1 MSYAQSHQRTT
12 QRGVALIVLLALV
25 SAVLVGLL
33 LTVASG
39 SNIGTERGKRT
50 ATALA
55 KAKEGLIAYAVAV
68 QPDTDAKRPGELPC
82 PDLNNDGQAEL
93 LCFNNNQRVG
103 RLPWKTLGLSDL
115 RDADGERLW
124 YALSTNFQ
132 RRNTNQCDTPGDATC
147 LNSETPGTITVRNAS
162 GAVIHDGTTL
172 ANNPL
177 LAPTGAL
184 AVVFAPGSVV
194 TRIGAASA
202 QDRGCSGDA
211 AATTCE
217 QSGICSS
224 VATARCNPINYLDV
238 VDTATLPALSAPED
252 NTNFADSTTN
262 NGFIAGPVRN
272 AAGDIV
278 LNDTLIVVR
287 YTDLIPKVEQRVAR
301 EALACLRTYANGNG
315 GHYPWAA
322 TVTDN
327 YTAPL
332 IDTAGTYFG
341 RLPQSLPATAA
352 NGLAS
357 AWTSPCPIGM
367 LANKDKWWANWV
379 NLVFVAV
386 APSYAPDIAVPGCG
400 PCLTVNPSAIA
411 SRRVVVIVAGRP
423 LAGETRGIGSTELAY
438 LEDANRDGSSTSVY
452 KQAAATATF
461 NDTVVYQ

>member
-1 MSYAQSHQRTT
+1 M
-12 QRGVALIVLLALV
+12 RGHITGLGKAGYHKLPGIEAPDFVVMFVPVEPAFLMAL
-25 SAVLVGLL
+25 
-33 LTVASG
+33 
-39 SNIGTERGKRT
+39 
-50 ATALA
+50 
-55 KAKEGLIAYAVAV
+55 
-68 QPDTDAKRPGELPC
+68 Q
-82 PDLNNDGQAEL
+82 
-93 LCFNNNQRVG
+93 
-103 RLPWKTLGLSDL
+103 
-115 RDADGERLW
+115 ADGELW
-124 YALSTNFQ
+124 ADAYKQGILLVGPTTLLYVIRIVNVLWQQERQA
-132 RRNTNQCDTPGDATC
+132 RNVREVMDSDFRKRFKTVYGPLVARMDPTPGNHDWPNHATGYDPYWSKVKGRALPHHYAFSLAGWRIVS

-172 ANNPL
+172 ANNPIV
-177 LAPTGAL
+177 APTGAL

-357 AWTSPCPIGM
+357 AWTSPCG
-367 LANKDKWWANWV
+367 L
-379 NLVFVAV
+379 
-386 APSYAPDIAVPGCG
+386 PGR
-400 PCLTVNPSAIA
+400 
-411 SRRVVVIVAGRP
+411 SRRFRTSSA
-423 LAGETRGIGSTELAY
+423 S
-438 LEDANRDGSSTSVY
+438 SSTAVTSEIVSPSRWKGASSMESRGPAGY
-452 KQAAATATF
+452 ASCGGLERVECGAVT
-461 NDTVVYQ
+461 

>member
-1 MSYAQSHQRTT
+1 
-12 QRGVALIVLLALV
+12 LLALV

-39 SNIGTERGKRT
+39 SSIETERGKRT
-50 ATALA
+50 AMALA

-93 LCFNNNQRVG
+93 LCFNNSQRLG

-132 RRNTNQCDTPGDATC
+132 RRNFNQCDTPGGATC
-147 LNSETPGTITVRNAS
+147 LNSETPGTITVRDAS
-162 GAVIHDGTTL
+162 GMVIHDGTTL
-172 ANNPL
+172 ANNPAA
-177 LAPTGAL
+177 APSGAI
-184 AVVFAPGSVV
+184 AVVFAPGPNLA
-194 TRIGAASA
+194 RIGAASA

-211 AATTCE
+211 NVANCE

-224 VATARCNPINYLDV
+224 TATARCNPANYLDLV
-238 VDTATLPALSAPED
+238 NSAALPGLSTAED
-252 NTNFADSTTN
+252 NANFADSTTN
-262 NGFIAGPVRN
+262 NGFIAGPLRN
-272 AAGDIV
+272 AAGEIV
-278 LNDTLIVVR
+278 LNDTLIVLR
-287 YTDLIPKVEQRVAR
+287 YTDLMPKVELRVAR
-301 EALACLRTYANGNG
+301 EALACLRTYANANG
-315 GHYPWAA
+315 GHYPWAGA
-322 TVTDN
+322 VTDN

-332 IDTAGTYFG
+332 IDTPGVYFG

-352 NGLAS
+352 SGLAGG
-357 AWTSPCPIGM
+357 WTSPCPIGM
-367 LANKDKWWANWV
+367 LINKDKWWANWV

-386 APSYAPDIAVPGCG
+386 APGYAPDAAVPGCG
-400 PCLTVNPSAIA
+400 TCLTVNPSAA
-411 SRRVVVIVAGRP
+411 TSRRVIVLVAGRP
-423 LAGETRGIGSTELAY
+423 LAGESRGLGITELAY

>member
-1 MSYAQSHQRTT
+1 VSYAQSHQSTT

-172 ANNPL
+172 ANNPIV
-177 LAPTGAL
+177 APTGAL

-301 EALACLRTYANGNG
+301 EALACLRTYANGN
-315 GHYPWAA
+315 
-322 TVTDN
+322 
-327 YTAPL
+327 
-332 IDTAGTYFG
+332 AGIIPG
-341 RLPQSLPATAA
+341 LRL
-352 NGLAS
+352 
-357 AWTSPCPIGM
+357 
-367 LANKDKWWANWV
+367 
-379 NLVFVAV
+379 
-386 APSYAPDIAVPGCG
+386 
-400 PCLTVNPSAIA
+400 
-411 SRRVVVIVAGRP
+411 
-423 LAGETRGIGSTELAY
+423 
-438 LEDANRDGSSTSVY
+438 
-452 KQAAATATF
+452 
-461 NDTVVYQ
+461 